1 MEKEEGRMFHTQ
13 GKRLVFAAGAVALL
27 VGASACG
34 ASAGGSSSTSTT
46 TTHAPTPS
54 NTPTAAPRFLGHRG
68 GFAPSGR
75 PFLPMSGTLNA
86 AAQALHLPVA
96 TLRQDL
102 LNGQSLDQVAAAQHV
117 PVSTLQQALEQQM
130 RQAFQSAPS
139 AAPSGPNPSNF
150 LSRYQAALP
159 RLMAQPGWPVQMR
172 FGPRGAA
179 PSGSPPSANAQ

>member
-1 MEKEEGRMFHTQ
+1 MFQTQ

-34 ASAGGSSSTSTT
+34 ASASGSSSTSTT
-46 TTHAPTPS
+46 TTHTSAPSTPPS
-54 NTPTAAPRFLGHRG
+54 AAPRFFGHRG

-75 PFLPMSGTLNA
+75 PFFPISGTLSA
-86 AAQALHLPVA
+86 AAQALHLPEA

-102 LNGQSLDQVAAAQHV
+102 LNGQSLDQVATAQHV
-117 PVSTLQQALEQQM
+117 PISTLQQALEQQM
-130 RQAFQSAPS
+130 RQAIQSAPS
-139 AAPSGPNPSNF
+139 ASPSGPNPSNF

-179 PSGSPPSANAQ
+179 PSGSPPNANAQ

>member
-1 MEKEEGRMFHTQ
+1 MEKEEGRMFHIQ
-13 GKRLVFAAGAVALL
+13 GKRLVFAVGAVAML

-34 ASAGGSSSTSTT
+34 ASAGGSSATSTT
-46 TTHAPTPS
+46 THASTPS
-54 NTPTAAPRFLGHRG
+54 STPSTAPRFLGHRG
-68 GFAPSGR
+68 GFPSSGR
-75 PFLPMSGTLNA
+75 PFFPMSGTLNA
-86 AAQALHLPVA
+86 AAEALHLPVA
-96 TLRQDL
+96 TLRKDL

-117 PVSTLQQALEQQM
+117 SVSTLQQALEQQM
-130 RQAFQSAPS
+130 RQAIQSAPS